1 MSLIHFEFIF
11 GYGVKQ
17 WASFIV
23 LHVAVHLLKK
33 NCPFPNAY
41 SCLLCKIYFL
51 ALYFLPL
58 ICYVYFVLTYCF
70 DCCNIVI

>member
-23 LHVAVHLLKK
+23 LRVAVQ
-33 NCPFPNAY
+33 F
-41 SCLLCKIYFL
+41 F
-51 ALYFLPL
+51 
-58 ICYVYFVLTYCF
+58 
-70 DCCNIVI
+70 